1 MLKHF
6 FLLIFP
12 FFIFAQDT
20 TTISQNFEEII
31 ISGERIEYPILK
43 SSKTIQIIN
52 ADEIISSGFNNVP
65 DLLQQVAGLDVRRRG
80 IYGMQADLYIRGGS
94 FDQTLLLI
102 DGIRVEDAQTG
113 HHLLNLLPSIY
124 LIERVEV
131 YKGPAARSLGQNAFS
146 GAINIVTKKAAQT
159 DGLVTL
165 SGGSYGLAE
174 GEIMV
179 PFSGHHLFQAG
190 YIRSDGYRYNTDFE
204 GLRFG
209 VKSEFNL
216 AGIPVQLNGNYQARD
231 FGANGFY
238 ARPTAKDQ
246 YEETRTGLVSLTTR
260 IETQK
265 GIILKPA
272 LYLRSNSDHYL
283 FVRDNPAI
291 YENNHQTYKA
301 GGMLN
306 AFIPG
311 KTGGTGFGIDISR
324 TILEST
330 NLGDHQRSAVHVFG
344 EQRFEFFSEKLDIT
358 PGVTLNY
365 YSDFGWFA
373 YPGIDLGWKIS
384 PDLKTYANWG
394 YTFRIPTYTDL
405 FYNDPV
411 TQGNPN
417 LVPEKASSAELGV
430 HWKFLNVALFS
441 RSALNVI
448 DYVKQ
453 NPTDTKDRAENIRR
467 INTRGLEINA
477 HKILGKQS
485 FRVGYTYIFDE
496 LKDVPV
502 YFSRY
507 SLNSLKNQIVFSWIG
522 ENFRK
527 IRHQVHYRWV
537 ERSNGLRYGVIDAGV
552 DAQLL
557 KKLQIQLFVSNVLDA
572 EYSETNLVPMPG
584 TNFRGILTYRFN
596 HLSKK

>member
-12 FFIFAQDT
+12 FILLAQDAT
-20 TTISQNFEEII
+20 TLSENIEEII
-31 ISGERIEYPILK
+31 ISAERIEYPVIK
-43 SSKTIQIIN
+43 SSKTIQIIR
-52 ADEIISSGFNNVP
+52 AEEIASSGFNNIP
-65 DLLQQVAGLDVRRRG
+65 DLLQQIAGLDVRRRG

-113 HHLLNLLPSIY
+113 HHLLNLLPSIH
-124 LIERVEV
+124 LIERIEV

-165 SGGSYGLAE
+165 SGGSFGLAE
-174 GEIMV
+174 GEILV
-179 PFSGHHLFQAG
+179 PFSGNHIFQAG

-204 GLRFG
+204 ALRFG
-209 VKSEFNL
+209 LKSNFDI
-216 AGIPVQLNGNYQARD
+216 AGIPLQLSGNYQTRD

-260 IETQK
+260 IETSK

-272 LYLRSNSDHYL
+272 LYLRSNADHYL

-291 YENNHQTYKA
+291 YENNHQTYKL

-311 KTGGTGFGIDISR
+311 KTGGTGFGIDVSQ

-330 NLGDHQRSAVHVFG
+330 NLGNHQRNAVHVFG
-344 EQRFEFFSEKLDIT
+344 EQRMELFSGKIDVT
-358 PGVTLNY
+358 PGVTLNH

-373 YPGIDLGWKIS
+373 YPGIDLGWKITS
-384 PDLKTYANWG
+384 DFKTYANWG

-411 TQGNPN
+411 TQGNTE
-417 LVPEKASSAELGV
+417 LLPEKAASSELGFN
-430 HWKFLNVALFS
+430 WKLLNVALFS
-441 RSALNVI
+441 RNALNVI

-467 INTRGLEINA
+467 INTRGIEVNA
-477 HKILGKQS
+477 QKQLGKQN
-485 FRVGYTYIFDE
+485 FRFGYTYILDN

-507 SLNSLKNQIVFSWIG
+507 SLNSMKNQLVLSWTG

-527 IRHQVHYRWV
+527 VRHQLHYRWV
-537 ERSNGLRYGVIDAGV
+537 ERTNGLQYGVIDAGM
-552 DAQLL
+552 DIQLH
-557 KKLQIQLFVSNVLDA
+557 KTIQFQLFVSNILDA
-572 EYSETNLVPMPG
+572 AYSETNLVPMPG
-584 TNFRGILTYRFN
+584 TNFRALLTYRFN
-596 HLSKK
+596 